1 MAYEGSPAANLNKGY
16 ANQEK
21 SDLMNDNPVARDAS
35 GGRPWISRHFRSS
48 MGSPV
53 KQYEDKG
60 SMAKMDDLSG
70 DGEVTQKDVL
80 IGKGVLNED
89 GSPVKAKSIKGSK
102 HNHSLMDAEPRHKH
116 MKSAHSDVY
125 SRVTPRS
132 ENTRRSNSEDSQM
145 KRS

>member
-1 MAYEGSPAANLNKGY
+1 MDYGSPAANQNKGY
-16 ANQEK
+16 AKQEK
-21 SDLMNDNPVARDAS
+21 KDLLKDNPIARDAS
-35 GGRPWISRHFRSS
+35 GGRPWIVKHYKSS

-60 SMAKMDDLSG
+60 SVAKMDDLSG

-89 GSPVKAKSIKGSK
+89 GSPVKAKSIKGTK
-102 HNHSLMDAEPRHKH
+102 HNHSLMDRLPRHEH
-116 MKSAHSDVY
+116 MKSAHSDQY
-125 SRVTPRS
+125 SRMTPQS
-132 ENTRRSNSEDSQM
+132 EEGNEAMKRSQM